1 MQDRRV
7 NTPAAAIWIACLGLT
22 LGLSLP
28 AAAQYSGPEQTEM
41 VNAHNNVRW
50 NVTPIAMP
58 LLTGQV
64 WSATRESAAQT
75 WANQC
80 VWMHSGTP
88 GVGENL
94 YASTGDPNVRP
105 TPSAAVQNWADEAPF
120 YTYST
125 NSCSGVTCG
134 HYTQMVWRAATQVG
148 CGIALCSASSNPFD
162 PPFDIYPWYFVVCQY
177 NTIQNGSRPYL
188 CDYDGNGSTTD
199 LCTQAFFAD
208 GFESTQTLPGN
219 WGGKTP

>member
-1 MQDRRV
+1 M
-7 NTPAAAIWIACLGLT
+7 AA
-22 LGLSLP
+22 LP
-28 AAAQYSGPEQTEM
+28 VAAQYSGAEQTEM
-41 VNAHNNVRW
+41 VNAHNTVRW
-50 NVTPIAMP
+50 NVNPIAMP
-58 LLTGQV
+58 MLTGQV

-80 VWMHSGTP
+80 MWQHSGTP

-94 YASTGDPNVRP
+94 YASTGDPNTRP
-105 TPSAAVQNWADEAPF
+105 TPTEAVLNWSSEASF
-120 YTYST
+120 YTYAT
-125 NSCSGVTCG
+125 HSCTGVTCG

-177 NTIQNGSRPYL
+177 NAIQTTGSRPYL
-188 CDYDGNGSTTD
+188 CDYDGNGSTTE
-199 LCTQAFFAD
+199 LCTSAFFAD
-208 GFESTQTLPGN
+208 GFEQTQSLPGN